1 MQKRTRYINTIKP
14 FIDKPVIKVIT
25 GIRRCG
31 KSTFLKLL
39 IKQLEEKG
47 IPQNNIVFIN
57 KDSLQFDFITDYKE
71 LNKYVTNKFK
81 KVKGKKYVFIDE
93 IQEINEWEKAVTSFL
108 TDNIADI
115 YITGSNANLLSSE
128 LATMLTGRYIEIKM
142 NTLVFSEFL
151 QFRNKTE
158 KDKEQEFA
166 NFLKYGGFPGIHQ
179 MQFDNEVIQ
188 QYINALYSTV
198 FLKDVVSKNQI
209 RDVALLEKI
218 AKYIADNCGNITSAK
233 GISDYIK
240 SQKIKTSVE
249 TIQNYIFWLINAN
262 FISKVNRYDIKGK
275 RQLEQYEK
283 YFLSDIGFI
292 YSIIGDRTDDLSG
305 KLENMVYLELISRGY
320 NVHIGKLYSNEIDFI
335 ATKGND
341 KIYIQVT
348 YSLSDNSV
356 IEREFGVLE
365 KLKDNYPKI
374 VLPLDKYYGE
384 NRNGIRWYN
393 LIDFLLNSEILIK
406 K

>member
-1 MQKRTRYINTIKP
+1 
-14 FIDKPVIKVIT
+14 VIT

-31 KSTFLKLL
+31 KSSFLKLL
-39 IKQLEEKG
+39 VKELEEKG
-47 IPQNNIVFIN
+47 IAEKNIVSIN
-57 KDSLQFDFITDYKE
+57 KDSLQFDFITNYKE
-71 LNKYVTNKFK
+71 LNKYVINKLK
-81 KVKGKKYVFIDE
+81 GNKGKKYVFIDE
-93 IQEINEWEKAVTSFL
+93 VQEINEWEKAVTSFL

-128 LATMLTGRYIEIKM
+128 LATLLTGRYIEIKM

-179 MQFDNEVIQ
+179 MQFDDEVIR

-262 FISKVNRYDIKGK
+262 FINKVYRYDIKGK

-283 YFLSDIGFI
+283 YFLSDIGFV
-292 YSIIGDRTDDLSG
+292 YSILGDRIDDLSG
-305 KLENMVYLELISRGY
+305 KLENIVYLELISRGY

-341 KIYIQVT
+341 KVYIQVT
-348 YSLSDNSV
+348 YSLSDNNV

-374 VLPLDKYYGE
+374 VLSLDKYYGE
-384 NRNGIRWYN
+384 NRNGIKWYN
-393 LIDFLLNSEILIK
+393 LIDFLLNNKIN
-406 K
+406 